1 MCIFEVVKLFFAM
14 LKKCIDMSS
23 KMLYLCTPK
32 KTTPFLAKKCKVLL
46 NIDCNNLISSALGK
60 VLSESNVH

>member
-1 MCIFEVVKLFFAM
+1 M

-32 KTTPFLAKKCKVLL
+32 KTTPFLVKKCKVLL